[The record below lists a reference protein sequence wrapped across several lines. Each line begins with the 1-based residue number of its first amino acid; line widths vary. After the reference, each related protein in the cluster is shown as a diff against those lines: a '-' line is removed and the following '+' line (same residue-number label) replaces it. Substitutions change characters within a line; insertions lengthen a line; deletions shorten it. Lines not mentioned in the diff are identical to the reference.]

1 MKERIRGSTEMIILK
16 ILLAILLISLH
27 SIFWIVLL
35 KKWIEAKRYP
45 RIILLYLINI
55 IGGGLIGYLVALL

>member
-1 MKERIRGSTEMIILK
+1 MIILK
-16 ILLAILLISLH
+16 ILLAISFISLH
-27 SIFWIVLL
+27 SIFWIFLL
-35 KKWIEAKRYP
+35 KDWVSAKRHP